1 MDRKKFLSNLKIAF
15 ISQAVATLVSAATS
29 LIVPKFIGVA
39 EYGYLQLFI
48 FYVTYTGFFHL
59 GLNDGVYLINGGKT
73 IEALPKQSINSQFVV
88 GTLFQ
93 SIFSIII
100 FFYA

>member
-29 LIVPKFIGVA
+29 LIVPKFIGVV

-48 FYVTYTGFFHL
+48 FM
-59 GLNDGVYLINGGKT
+59 
-73 IEALPKQSINSQFVV
+73 
-88 GTLFQ
+88 
-93 SIFSIII
+93 
-100 FFYA
+100 